1 MQHGP
6 CVASRPAAEIR
17 ELRMPMYLSRR
28 QALMG
33 AAILA
38 GTSAAGPVRAQAK
51 FFRIG
56 TGGTGG
62 TYYPVGGMI
71 ANAISS
77 DKLNV
82 SAVSTAGSVAN
93 VNGIV
98 GGSMESGFSQADVN
112 FWAYSGTGLYEGKP
126 KVEEL
131 RFIAHLF
138 PEHVHVTARK
148 GLGAKS
154 IADLKGKRVS
164 LLEIGSG
171 SLVNSRAILAAY
183 GLSEKDIKPEYL
195 NQVQSAE
202 KMKDGTV
209 DAFIQTTGYP
219 QGTLVE
225 LATTNG
231 IELVPIDGEPAAK
244 LRAQF
249 KFFAD
254 DEIPAGT
261 YKDVPATKTLSV
273 GAQWVT
279 TSKQPEDVVYEVTK
293 ALWSDKTRGAMD
305 VGHAKGKSIRKEN
318 ALQGQGIPLHP
329 GAEKFYKEAG
339 LLK

>member
-1 MQHGP
+1 M
-6 CVASRPAAEIR
+6 A
-17 ELRMPMYLSRR
+17 MMLSRR
-28 QALMG
+28 QALAG
-33 AAILA
+33 AAMLA
-38 GTSAAGPVRAQAK
+38 GLAAGGSRHAAAQTR

-112 FWAYSGTGLYEGKP
+112 FWAYSGTGLFEGRP

-131 RFIAHLF
+131 RAIAHLF
-138 PEHVHVTARK
+138 PEHVHITARK

-154 IADLKGKRVS
+154 VADLKGKRVS

-183 GLSEKDIKPEYL
+183 GLTEKDIKPEYL
-195 NQVQSAE
+195 NQAQSAE
-202 KMKDGTV
+202 KMKDGSV

-231 IELVPIDGEPAAK
+231 IELVPLDGPQADQ
-244 LRAQF
+244 LREKF
-249 KFFAD
+249 KFFSAD
-254 DEIPAGT
+254 VIPAGT
-261 YKDVPATKTLSV
+261 YKDVPETKTLSV

-279 TSKQPEDVVYEVTK
+279 SSKQPDEVVYEVVK

-305 VGHAKGKSIRKEN
+305 TGHAKGKAIRRET
-318 ALQGQGIPLHP
+318 ALQGLGIPLHP

>member
-1 MQHGP
+1 M
-6 CVASRPAAEIR
+6 A
-17 ELRMPMYLSRR
+17 MMLSRR
-28 QALMG
+28 QALAG
-33 AAILA
+33 AAMLA
-38 GTSAAGPVRAQAK
+38 GLAAGGSRHAAAQTR

-112 FWAYSGTGLYEGKP
+112 FWAYSGTGLFEGRP

-131 RFIAHLF
+131 RAIAHLF
-138 PEHVHVTARK
+138 PEHVHITARK

-154 IADLKGKRVS
+154 VADLKGKRIS
-164 LLEIGSG
+164 IDEPGSG
-171 SLVNSRAILAAY
+171 SIVNAKSILAAY
-183 GLSEKDIKPEYL
+183 GIKDGDYKAENLKPAP
-195 NQVQSAE
+195 SAE
-202 KMKDGTV
+202 KLKDGSL
-209 DAFIQTTGYP
+209 DAFFITGGFP
-219 QGTLVE
+219 VAAVSE
-225 LATTNG
+225 LATTTG
-231 IELVPIDGEPAAK
+231 IDLLAIDGEAAAK

-249 KFFAD
+249 KFFAED
-254 DEIPAGT
+254 AIPDNT
-261 YKDVPATKTLSV
+261 YKDVKGVKTLSV

-279 TSKQPEDVVYEVTK
+279 SAKIDADLVYAVTK
-293 ALWSDKTRGAMD
+293 GLWSDKTRAALDG
-305 VGHAKGKSIRKEN
+305 GHAKGKSIRKET
-318 ALQGQGIPLHP
+318 ALSGLGIPLHP